1 MENGV
6 LPIPCHV
13 SGFSFVKIYS
23 FAKWKDVFIM
33 KYFTLNC
40 TASLWLLY
48 SLTILLLGVGCNKI
62 LKTKLRCGPSLCF
75 SLLYTYICICKEA
88 PLWQNWPQCQSK
100 CKAVRASLEGQSAAL
115 CDDLDRKRA
124 PVGCSIDCSLY
135 CKLWVRR
142 RQCRFCLISGVGFL
156 SSDCRAWYLL
166 DCKPGL
172 IFWKL
177 HLMEGTYLLDTGRLL
192 PAHTSKRQ

>member
-1 MENGV
+1 MAWLSNTGISCLSPYLPLSITPTHTYLVENGV

-13 SGFSFVKIYS
+13 SGFSFVKICS

-33 KYFTLNC
+33 KYFTLNY

-124 PVGCSIDCSLY
+124 PVGCSIWLFPVLQALSEKKAVQILSNFWSGFFIIGLQSLVFTW
-135 CKLWVRR
+135 L
-142 RQCRFCLISGVGFL
+142 
-156 SSDCRAWYLL
+156 
-166 DCKPGL
+166 
-172 IFWKL
+172 
-177 HLMEGTYLLDTGRLL
+177 
-192 PAHTSKRQ
+192 